1 MVQLGMVRQHVAIVC
16 YSIGAI
22 TTVTSIG
29 ELVGMLAYGIT
40 NIVLSITRWSKL
52 IQRPYESGDPRGL
65 RLIKAILRSL
75 MLRRT
80 KETKDKK
87 GR

>member
-1 MVQLGMVRQHVAIVC
+1 M
-16 YSIGAI
+16 
-22 TTVTSIG
+22 
-29 ELVGMLAYGIT
+29 
-40 NIVLSITRWSKL
+40 VLSASRWSKL
-52 IQRPYESGDPRGL
+52 IQKPYENGDPRGL

-80 KETKDKK
+80 KETTDKN